1 MLYFL
6 FLYQIESGDLLYEKD
21 FQADIDSHMD
31 LFGSFFSALKSF
43 ISGMGSEGIEE
54 LKTIGLGDLIASI
67 FRILEVNIDLV
78 IIAEGGDK
86 KEIQKLSSKLKS
98 IILNYKELFLVDAV
112 KSEEFENFDKD
123 INEIVLSHRKILD
136 PNALI
141 EKQKKFLKSVWDQRG
156 KISDQLRG
164 ERKDLEIERVFLVNN
179 LLKEKNVLKKLS
191 LCKLILEISDKL
203 EDERFFLEYQKKAKI
218 IANEINDIV
227 LSHRKILD
235 PTVLIEKQKDYLK
248 SIWDQRGKISEQLR
262 EERKD
267 IENERTIIVNK
278 LLKENNVLKRF
289 SLCKLILEL
298 SDKLE
303 DEQFFLEYQKK
314 AKSIANE
321 IKDQK
326 IRLKYYLNRAK
337 GSLKVAL
344 DTFREEKLIEGDFK
358 EVYSN
363 LYSFSSKLKNFAS
376 VEVYEKYYHLASKLV
391 YRKGISPEEFSLK
404 IDEIRNMDENIESYL
419 YDGDY
424 TNRIKK
430 I

>member
-6 FLYQIESGDLLYEKD
+6 FLYQIESGELLYEKD

-43 ISGMGSEGIEE
+43 ISGMGNEGIEE
-54 LKTIGLGDLIASI
+54 LKTIGLGALIASI
-67 FRILEVNIDLV
+67 FRVLEVNIDLV
-78 IIAEGGDK
+78 IIAEEDDK

-112 KSEEFENFDKD
+112 KSEEFENFDK
-123 INEIVLSHRKILD
+123 
-136 PNALI
+136 
-141 EKQKKFLKSVWDQRG
+141 
-156 KISDQLRG
+156 
-164 ERKDLEIERVFLVNN
+164 
-179 LLKEKNVLKKLS
+179 
-191 LCKLILEISDKL
+191 
-203 EDERFFLEYQKKAKI
+203 
-218 IANEINDIV
+218 EINDIV

-235 PTVLIEKQKDYLK
+235 PTVLIEKQKDFLK

-298 SDKLE
+298 SDRLE

-314 AKSIANE
+314 AKIISTE
-321 IKDQK
+321 INDQK

-344 DTFREEKLIEGDFK
+344 GTFREKILIEGDFK

-376 VEVYEKYYHLASKLV
+376 VEVYEKYYHLTSKLV
-391 YRKGISPEEFSLK
+391 YRKGISPEEFSLV
-404 IDEIRNMDENIESYL
+404 IDEISNMDENIESYFHV
-419 YDGDY
+419 GK
-424 TNRIKK
+424 N
-430 I
+430 

>member
-21 FQADIDSHMD
+21 FQADINSHMD

-54 LKTIGLGDLIASI
+54 LKTIGLGALIASI
-67 FRILEVNIDLV
+67 FRILEVKIDLV

-98 IILNYKELFLVDAV
+98 IILNYKELFLADAV
-112 KSEEFENFDKD
+112 KSEDFEKFDK
-123 INEIVLSHRKILD
+123 
-136 PNALI
+136 
-141 EKQKKFLKSVWDQRG
+141 
-156 KISDQLRG
+156 
-164 ERKDLEIERVFLVNN
+164 
-179 LLKEKNVLKKLS
+179 
-191 LCKLILEISDKL
+191 
-203 EDERFFLEYQKKAKI
+203 
-218 IANEINDIV
+218 EINDIV

-235 PTVLIEKQKDYLK
+235 PTVLIEKQKDFLK

-267 IENERTIIVNK
+267 IENERTIIVSK

-321 IKDQK
+321 ISDQK

-337 GSLKVAL
+337 GSLKIAL
-344 DTFREEKLIEGDFK
+344 NTFREKRLIEGDFK

-391 YRKGISPEEFSLK
+391 YRKGISPEEFSLV
-404 IDEIRNMDENIESYL
+404 IDEISNMDENIESYFHIGENQNL
-419 YDGDY
+419 L
-424 TNRIKK
+424 KK

>member
-6 FLYQIESGDLLYEKD
+6 FLYQIESGELLYEKD

-43 ISGMGSEGIEE
+43 ISGMGNEGIEE
-54 LKTIGLGDLIASI
+54 LKTIGLGALIASI
-67 FRILEVNIDLV
+67 FRVLEVNIDLV
-78 IIAEGGDK
+78 IIAEEDDK

-112 KSEEFENFDKD
+112 KSEEFENFDK
-123 INEIVLSHRKILD
+123 
-136 PNALI
+136 
-141 EKQKKFLKSVWDQRG
+141 
-156 KISDQLRG
+156 
-164 ERKDLEIERVFLVNN
+164 
-179 LLKEKNVLKKLS
+179 
-191 LCKLILEISDKL
+191 
-203 EDERFFLEYQKKAKI
+203 
-218 IANEINDIV
+218 EINDIV

-235 PTVLIEKQKDYLK
+235 PTVLIEKQKDFLK

-298 SDKLE
+298 SDRLE
-303 DEQFFLEYQKK
+303 DEHFFLEYQKK
-314 AKSIANE
+314 AKIISTE
-321 IKDQK
+321 INDQK

-337 GSLKVAL
+337 GSLKVSL
-344 DTFREEKLIEGDFK
+344 DTFREKSLIEGDFK

-376 VEVYEKYYHLASKLV
+376 VEVYEKYYHLTSKLV
-391 YRKGISPEEFSLK
+391 YRKGISPEEFSLV
-404 IDEIRNMDENIESYL
+404 IDEISNMDENIESYFHI
-419 YDGDY
+419 GK
-424 TNRIKK
+424 N
-430 I
+430 